1 MVTNLMT
8 PNVYVY
14 FYWYFVF
21 FLLVF
26 VFVHVFVQPCG
37 SLFPLFS
44 AVVGHQDKE
53 GGGERDATMLAE
65 NCKSKIQDFFSLEI
79 QGGVDGC
86 HAG

>member
-14 FYWYFVF
+14 FYWYFVL

-44 AVVGHQDKE
+44 ALVGHQDKK

-65 NCKSKIQDFFSLEI
+65 NCKSKISSSP
-79 QGGVDGC
+79 
-86 HAG
+86 